1 VNAPADQFPPEP
13 DAASA
18 PWRLLLVED
27 EPTQLRLL
35 ERRLTKA
42 GYAVETATDGQS
54 ALSKLSSGRF
64 HILITDWDMEPMDG
78 ATLCRRVRETSNL
91 DSYLYIIMLT
101 GHNKVADVVAG
112 FEAGADDYLR
122 KPADEA
128 ELLARLKAGGRILQL
143 EQQVQRLSITD
154 PLIEIY
160 NRRHLIVQLPRDID
174 RARRYQRPLSIILAD
189 LDYFKRIN
197 DEHGHQVGDEVLRG
211 FVQVVNASLRQC
223 DWIAR
228 YGGEEFVF
236 VLPDTVLSGALEAA
250 EKLRAECERA
260 LFETSGGSLRVT
272 ASFGIAEL
280 TSDQAYP
287 EGADGFLRRADL
299 ALYKAKRDGRNC
311 VRSSGA

>member
-1 VNAPADQFPPEP
+1 MNVPAHQHSGEP
-13 DAASA
+13 DAAPA

-27 EPTQLRLL
+27 EPTQLRILQ
-35 ERRLTKA
+35 RRLTKA
-42 GYAVETATDGQS
+42 GYVVDTATDGQS
-54 ALSKLSSGRF
+54 ALGKLGSGRF

-101 GHNKVADVVAG
+101 GHNEVADVVAA

-128 ELLARLKAGGRILQL
+128 ELLARLKAGRRILEL

-174 RARRYQRPLSIILAD
+174 RARRYGRPLSIILAD
-189 LDYFKRIN
+189 LDHFKRIN
-197 DEHGHQVGDEVLRG
+197 DEHGHQIGDEILRG
-211 FVQVVNASLRQC
+211 FAQLVSASMRQC

-236 VLPDTVLSGALEAA
+236 VLPDTVLSGALDAA
-250 EKLRAECERA
+250 EKLRSQCQAA
-260 LFETSGGSLRVT
+260 PFATSAGSLRLT
-272 ASFGIAEL
+272 ASFGVAEL
-280 TSDQAYP
+280 VSDQADC
-287 EGADGFLRRADL
+287 EAADGFLRRADL

-311 VRSSGA
+311 VRSSPA

>member
-1 VNAPADQFPPEP
+1 VNALPGQRSGEAD
-13 DAASA
+13 AGSA
-18 PWRLLLVED
+18 QWRVLLVED
-27 EPTQLRLL
+27 EPTQLRIV

-42 GYAVETATDGQS
+42 GYVVDTATDGQS
-54 ALSKLSSGRF
+54 ALNKLSTGRF

-78 ATLCRRVRETSNL
+78 ATLCRRVREITTL
-91 DSYLYIIMLT
+91 DSYVYIIMLT
-101 GHNKVADVVAG
+101 GHNQVADVVAG

-122 KPADEA
+122 KPADDA
-128 ELLARLKAGGRILQL
+128 ELLARLKAGRRILEL

-174 RARRYQRPLSIILAD
+174 RARRYQRPLSIVLAD
-189 LDYFKRIN
+189 LDDFKRVN
-197 DEHGHQVGDEVLRG
+197 DEHGHHVGDQVLRS
-211 FVQVVNASLRQC
+211 FAQRASTALRQC

-236 VLPDTVLSGALEAA
+236 VLPDTVLFGAAEAA
-250 EKLRAECERA
+250 EKLRAECEGS
-260 LFETSGGSLRVT
+260 LFETSAGSLRVT
-272 ASFGIAEL
+272 ASFGVAEL
-280 TSDQAYP
+280 ASDQAYP

-311 VRSSGA
+311 VRNSAA